1 MIPVRRSL
9 TSMLKIKMNERVA
22 KEALKRKFQ

>member
-9 TSMLKIKMNERVA
+9 TAMLKMKMNERVA
-22 KEALKRKFQ
+22 KEALKQKF